1 MNKSVTQIFDWI
13 REDHATYP
21 IRFYMEV
28 AAWAVSI
35 GCSLTMALTVPNPPL
50 AMLYPIWIGGCVIY
64 AWAAWTR
71 RSFGM
76 LANYCLLV
84 TIDSFALLRL
94 WAHA

>member
-1 MNKSVTQIFDWI
+1 MNNSVKQIFDWI